1 MILVIS
7 AAQSLQARVPV
18 TLDLEDLPGLGPQ
31 PVLQPGPVG
40 ADSAGVEKLL
50 EDSVWPGLV
59 QLHSGC
65 EMIEI
70 SEGGEVLR
78 EGTQSVRRV
87 RINLSHLQHCAVA
100 GNVVVRNFK
109 VSDRNVLC
117 ARHVEQEEVKLE
129 ELVVFE

>member
-40 ADSAGVEKLL
+40 ADSAGVEELL

-65 EMIEI
+65 EMIEV

-78 EGTQSVRRV
+78 EGTQSGELGL
-87 RINLSHLQHCAVA
+87 IFPTFSIEQSQGMLLSAISKSPIGTFWVPGMLT
-100 GNVVVRNFK
+100 F
-109 VSDRNVLC
+109 
-117 ARHVEQEEVKLE
+117 
-129 ELVVFE
+129 